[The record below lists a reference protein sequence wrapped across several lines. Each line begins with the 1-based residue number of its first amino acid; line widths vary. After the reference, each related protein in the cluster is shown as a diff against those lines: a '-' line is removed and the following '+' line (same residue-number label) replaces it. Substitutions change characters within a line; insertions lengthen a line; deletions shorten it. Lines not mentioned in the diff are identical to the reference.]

1 MLSKI
6 QGFVK
11 GNFNNI
17 MLFIIVSLL
26 ILLGFAAGYIT
37 ASYQTKEPIQITN
50 PTLTPLEVFE

>member
-37 ASYQTKEPIQITN
+37 ASYQTKEPIQIIN
-50 PTLTPLEVFE
+50 QAKIL

>member
-50 PTLTPLEVFE
+50 PT